1 MKTHKPT
8 TLGLGTHAPKPAVA
22 NRNRA
27 IAQANYAAAQDT
39 IVPVLVAELR
49 AHGHMRRACAA
60 IGTTMHVVQTWRK
73 RDKAL
78 DANVKLAVQF
88 AETDGVDYAAWVVQS

>member
-1 MKTHKPT
+1 MTMHKPT
-8 TLGLGTHAPKPAVA
+8 TLGLGPHAPKPAVA

-49 AHGHMRRACAA
+49 AHGHMGRACAA
-60 IGTTMHVVQTWRK
+60 IGTTMILVQTWRK
-73 RDKAL
+73 RDPVL
-78 DANVKLAVQF
+78 DASVKLAVQF
-88 AETDGVDYAAWVVQS
+88 AESDGVDYGKWTRAQ